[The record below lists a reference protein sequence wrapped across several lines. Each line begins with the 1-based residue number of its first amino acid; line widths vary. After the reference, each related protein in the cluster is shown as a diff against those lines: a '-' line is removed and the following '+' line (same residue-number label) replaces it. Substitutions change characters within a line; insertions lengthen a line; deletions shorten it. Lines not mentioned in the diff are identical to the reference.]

1 MSLSIAL
8 MNAVS
13 GLHTNSRALDITAQN
28 VSNVN
33 TEGYSRKIVHQQ
45 AVVIAGQGGGVQ
57 IAEVSRTVNEFMIRE
72 VRTATSQMGEISVK
86 DDFLSRIQDLFGT
99 LASDSSPALQI
110 AELASTMQ
118 ALADTPEN
126 ASLRTELVERARLL
140 VQNLGEIADDIE
152 KFRVEIDRDIGE
164 AVSTVNTQLALIQE
178 LNLKIAQNVALN
190 QGASE
195 LQDQRDIAMNKVAEL
210 MGYQQ
215 FPRNN
220 GEIVM
225 LTSSGRSLLDRTVNT
240 LSHAPITGSSPLTT
254 WADGGIS
261 PITLSGV
268 DITTEITTGRIGG
281 LLELRDE
288 MLPNL
293 HSQFQ
298 ELTEAL
304 HDQINTLH
312 NQGTAYPGMTTVTG
326 SRSFAGTD
334 PLNATGDFRVTITDT
349 SGVVV
354 ETLDIDMSTTTSVN
368 AMLTAI
374 NGMASVSSAALNAA
388 GKIVITPTAGSRI
401 AFNEMDSAVT
411 AGSKTMGASAFF
423 GLNDFFVSRN
433 EYDDYSSAHR
443 TSRTTALGQTG
454 QLSFAGG
461 FGTTTVNYAAGNSL
475 DDIAESINLNGVLSG
490 AGITASVIAD
500 GSGYRLRVID
510 ADGDNMFITESGGGN
525 LLTSLN
531 IRARDA
537 GIVGDIDVRSDILAD
552 PSLVARGTLSNDPAL
567 AAGDVALTAGDKTAI
582 QAMADRFNQRLT
594 FDATNLLA
602 GTSATLSEYGS
613 EILALNATQAN
624 TIKQS
629 LNSRQILLDNLTSKT
644 ASISGVNLD
653 EEMSRMI
660 ILENAYAAS
669 ARVITVTQNLFD
681 LLSDLMR

>member
-72 VRTATSQMGEISVK
+72 VRTATSQMGEIGVK

-110 AELASTMQ
+110 AELAGTMQ

-164 AVSTVNTQLALIQE
+164 AVSTVNAQLALIQE
-178 LNLKIAQNVALN
+178 LNLKIARNVALN

-225 LTSSGRSLLDRTVNT
+225 LTGSGRSLLDRTVNT

-288 MLPNL
+288 ILPNL

-326 SRSFAGTD
+326 SRSFAGAD

-349 SGVVV
+349 SGVAV
-354 ETLDIDMSTTTSVN
+354 ETLDIDMSTITTVN

-374 NGMASVSSAALNAA
+374 NGMAGVSSAALNAD

-411 AGSKTMGASAFF
+411 AGSKTMGASTFF

-443 TSRTTALGQTG
+443 TSRTTALGQAG

-475 DDIAESINLNGVLSG
+475 DDIATSINANGALSA

-500 GSGYRLRVID
+500 GSGYRLRVVD

-537 GIVGDIDVRSDILAD
+537 GIVGDINVRSDILAD

-567 AAGDVALTAGDKTAI
+567 AAGDVALTAGDKTAV

-624 TIKQS
+624 TTKQS
-629 LNSRQILLDNLTSKT
+629 LASRQILLDNLTSKT